1 MAPIPEFDAIALE
14 TLTEQERAHLDVAER
29 LGKQLTRLDTRYVVI
44 TPAKLDRVA
53 ETNAQQYITHKD
65 YPRLLDYAR
74 MTQLF
79 IRVFVDAY
87 AAYQRTYK

>member
-1 MAPIPEFDAIALE
+1 MSPQPFDAIALE
-14 TLTEQERAHLDVAER
+14 TLTAHERKHLDMAEQ
-29 LGKQLTRLDTRYVVI
+29 LGKHTVRLHANVAVL
-44 TPAKLDRVA
+44 TPAKLDRLA
-53 ETNAQQYITHKD
+53 EANARLYITHKD

-87 AAYQRTYK
+87 AMYQRTYK

>member
-1 MAPIPEFDAIALE
+1 MSPQPFDAIALE
-14 TLTEQERAHLDVAER
+14 TLTEREREHLDVALA
-29 LGKQLTRLDTRYVVI
+29 LGRQLTRLHADVAVM
-44 TPAKLDRVA
+44 TPGKVDRVA
-53 ETNAQQYITHKD
+53 EANAKQFITHKD
-65 YPRLLDYAR
+65 YPRLLDYTR